1 MKAEACLGPCAQIA
15 KLLIIPF
22 VCLVEHFWL
31 SKVFTRSVIGSVLIV
46 VLGVGI
52 VCVPSSYIALFCPV
66 PAVPAAGDPGCKS
79 CSMQGHVMAR
89 PFVVHVQA
97 TCAQQNKVL

>member
-1 MKAEACLGPCAQIA
+1 MACAQIA

-52 VCVPSSYIALFCPV
+52 VCVPSSLWYSLLCQQQM
-66 PAVPAAGDPGCKS
+66 VPAAQLLNG
-79 CSMQGHVMAR
+79 MGHGMAQ
-89 PFVVHVQA
+89 PPPLQA
-97 TCAQQNKVL
+97 T